1 MADGEYRLVA
11 VSKKK
16 GTGTWYPCIG
26 SEKYYVKVTVSN
38 SGAVMTLKNLPPVE
52 GYGAYG
58 SAETIEIADGNV
70 TVPNDV
76 YAVDLTWAD
85 ELTSVT
91 PNSNPNTLYF
101 VTGSVPSGLDNKNV
115 VQNGTAATLT
125 LNDNYGFY
133 TPFGFTATNAS
144 YTRQFSVGA
153 NGTGGWSTIVLPFNV
168 TSVKQ
173 GETPIDWFHN
183 SSDAGRNF
191 WLKEFVNE
199 NGGSVNSRAFWDDDD
214 DDFVAE

>member
-1 MADGEYRLVA
+1 
-11 VSKKK
+11 
-16 GTGTWYPCIG
+16 
-26 SEKYYVKVTVSN
+26 
-38 SGAVMTLKNLPPVE
+38 MTLKNLPPVE

-58 SAETIEIADGNV
+58 SAETIEIADGKV

-133 TPFGFTATNAS
+133 TPFGFTATNAF

-183 SSDAGRNF
+183 SSDTGKNF